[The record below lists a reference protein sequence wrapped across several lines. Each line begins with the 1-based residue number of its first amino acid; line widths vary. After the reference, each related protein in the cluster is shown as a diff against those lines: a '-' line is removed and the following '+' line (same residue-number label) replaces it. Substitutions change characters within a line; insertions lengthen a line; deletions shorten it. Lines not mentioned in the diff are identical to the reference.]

1 MFCRVRLCF
10 VSVSAMVGLCQK
22 NMQKIFDRWNERK
35 KVCESCVQIPW
46 FRVREVWWYVCGVN
60 VGTEI
65 CGHGG
70 DFCRPVLIIKW
81 VSRRSF

>member
-1 MFCRVRLCF
+1 M
-10 VSVSAMVGLCQK
+10 SKEYAK
-22 NMQKIFDRWNERK
+22 DFDRWNDRK
-35 KVCESCVQIPW
+35 KVCESCVWVPW

-70 DFCRPVLIIKW
+70 DFCRPY
-81 VSRRSF
+81 